1 MKEPQ
6 DHRIAP
12 SLVLLPGFMQRG
24 DAWSA
29 VVERVSES
37 YPSAS
42 LDFASHSFRGRLA
55 EVEAA
60 ARAGAVLV
68 GYSLG
73 GRLALHAAL
82 REPDRYAGLALV
94 GTSAGIEAG
103 AERRARRMADESLAA
118 WIERHTI
125 EAVVE
130 RWERQPVFA
139 SQAASVVVA
148 QRRGRLTH
156 EPAQLAALLRSAGQ
170 GALPPVWERLGALD
184 MPVLALAGA
193 LDEPYVRASQ
203 RMATALPHGRARI
216 VAGAGHAP
224 QLERPSEVASA
235 LLEFLDEHFGERALV
250 DRDA

>member
-1 MKEPQ
+1 MF
-6 DHRIAP
+6 
-12 SLVLLPGFMQRG
+12 LPGFMQRG

-37 YPSAS
+37 YPSAP
-42 LDFASHSFRGRLA
+42 LDFASHSFRDRLA
-55 EVEAA
+55 EIEAA
-60 ARAGAVLV
+60 AGEGTVLV

-82 REPDRYAGLALV
+82 RAPGRYAALVLV
-94 GTSAGIEAG
+94 GTSAGIEADG
-103 AERRARRMADESLAA
+103 ERRARRMADESLAA

-139 SQAASVVVA
+139 SQAAGVVA
-148 QRRGRLTH
+148 AQRHGRLAH
-156 EPAQLAALLRSAGQ
+156 EPAQLAALLRSASR
-170 GALPPVWERLGALD
+170 GAVAPVWERLSALD
-184 MPVLALAGA
+184 LPALALAGA
-193 LDEPYVRASQ
+193 LDEPYVRAAQ
-203 RMATALPHGRARI
+203 RLAAALPRGRARI

-224 QLERPSEVASA
+224 QLERPADVAWA
-235 LLEFLDEHFGERALV
+235 LVEFLDEHFGERAVV